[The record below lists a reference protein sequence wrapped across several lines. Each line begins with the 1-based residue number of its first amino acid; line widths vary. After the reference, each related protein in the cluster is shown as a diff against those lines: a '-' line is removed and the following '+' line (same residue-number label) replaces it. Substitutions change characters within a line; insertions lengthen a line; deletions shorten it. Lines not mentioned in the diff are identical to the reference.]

1 MNLLVPPFDMQS
13 VFLTS
18 FSKCLLG
25 TKHHLNGILMVSV
38 NLSDIY
44 IFSIQGVEYHCPID
58 GISKIEA
65 INLLQDTDL
74 CEKS

>member
-1 MNLLVPPFDMQS
+1 
-13 VFLTS
+13 
-18 FSKCLLG
+18 
-25 TKHHLNGILMVSV
+25 MVSV

-65 INLLQDTDL
+65 INILQDTDL
-74 CEKS
+74 CEKSWTLQNIHFNSLQ